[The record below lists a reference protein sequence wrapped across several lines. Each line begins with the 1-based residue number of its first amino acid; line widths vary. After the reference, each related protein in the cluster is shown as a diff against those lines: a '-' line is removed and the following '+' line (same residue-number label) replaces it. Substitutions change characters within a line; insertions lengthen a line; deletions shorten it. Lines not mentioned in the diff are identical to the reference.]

1 MLGETAL
8 ELIREVL
15 RTPDTLT
22 PFNEEK
28 VNTLFSR
35 L

>member
-15 RTPDTLT
+15 RTPDTLA
-22 PFNEEK
+22 PFNEDK
-28 VNTLFSR
+28 VK
-35 L
+35 